1 MFGRQEYAMSPV
13 KSKTLVNSNRS
24 DILQRD
30 NSVSGPILEDIDEC
44 SADEKQLSIQTA
56 KTPQRTLKK
65 STSASKPKALA
76 SKYTNK

>member
-1 MFGRQEYAMSPV
+1 MFGRQEYAMSSV
-13 KSKTLVNSNRS
+13 KSKTFVKTNGS

-56 KTPQRTLKK
+56 KTPQRTQKK
-65 STSASKPKALA
+65 STSASKQKALA
-76 SKYTNK
+76 PKYTNK